1 MRTPWKPVGDCKIQL
16 KSVSPSHCRNPL
28 CSVMVC
34 QLRDGNGVGSSSAG
48 DMAGVLSGRGLSEKV
63 RDDGLD
69 LTDEGGKELRVP
81 GGEPAG
87 VKTA

>member
-1 MRTPWKPVGDCKIQL
+1 
-16 KSVSPSHCRNPL
+16 
-28 CSVMVC
+28 
-34 QLRDGNGVGSSSAG
+34 VGSSGAG

-69 LTDEGGKELRVP
+69 PTDEGGKELKVP
-81 GGEPAG
+81 GGEPLG